1 MSKKI
6 NIGIIGLGYIGSSV
20 AEVLRKNRGVIAENS
35 GVDLRVKKVCD
46 IRRIKTS
53 YPFTS
58 DPYQIIKDPGID
70 VVVEVTGKVKPALKY
85 ILAALSHK
93 KHVVTPNKEVMA
105 KHMQKILSAAGKN
118 RVRVLFEGA
127 VGGGIP
133 IITPLRDS
141 LAGNQIS
148 EIYGIVNGT
157 TNYILSK
164 MTEEGRE
171 FLSAL
176 DEAKAKGYA
185 EPNPSADIKG
195 FDASYKAAILA
206 SVAFGAKVEWKDL
219 YFEGI
224 TNISQDDIVYAREIG
239 YVIKLLAIARMVQG
253 KPLDSSRGK
262 LDVRVHP
269 ALVPKHH
276 PLALV
281 SENLNA
287 IYVKGYPVGELMF
300 YGPGAGG
307 GPTASAI
314 VSDIIQIVKHPKSKV
329 RRQKSIKISKTE
341 EINSRYYIRLQ
352 APDRFGVLAGI
363 SKAFARKKVSIAAVV
378 QKETVGNVVTI
389 VILLHSV
396 AEKNLRAAL
405 KIIEKLPVVRKVCNV
420 IRIVS

>member
-6 NIGIIGLGYIGSSV
+6 NIGIIGLGNIGSSV
-20 AEVLRKNRGVIAENS
+20 AEVLRRNRGVIAENS
-35 GVDLRVKKVCD
+35 GVVLRVKKVCD
-46 IRRIKTS
+46 IRKIKTS

-58 DPYQIIKDPGID
+58 DPYQIINDPEID
-70 VVVEVTGKVKPALKY
+70 VVVEATGKVSPALKY
-85 ILAALSHK
+85 ILSALNNK
-93 KHVVTPNKEVMA
+93 KHVVTPNKEVIA
-105 KHMQKILSAAGKN
+105 KHMGQILSAARKN
-118 RVRVLFEGA
+118 RVQVLFEGA

-133 IITPLRDS
+133 IITPLRES

-164 MTEEGRE
+164 MTEEGKE
-171 FLSAL
+171 FLPAL
-176 DEAKAKGYA
+176 EEAKAKGYA
-185 EPNPSADIKG
+185 EPDPSADVKG

-206 SVAFGAKVEWKDL
+206 SVAFRAKVEWKDV

-224 TNISQDDIVYAREIG
+224 TNISQDDIAYAREIG
-239 YVIKLLAIARMVQG
+239 YVIKLLAIAKMVE
-253 KPLDSSRGK
+253 GK

-269 ALVPKHH
+269 ALVPKQH
-276 PLALV
+276 PLASV

-287 IYVKGYPVGELMF
+287 IYIKGYPVGELMF

-307 GPTASAI
+307 GTTASAI
-314 VSDIIQIVKHPKSKV
+314 VSDIIQISKIKYQKSKL
-329 RRQKSIKISKTE
+329 RKYRNRKTE
-341 EINSRYYIRLQ
+341 DITSRYYIRLQ
-352 APDRFGVLAGI
+352 APDRYGVLAGI

-378 QKETVGNVVTI
+378 QKETVGNVATI
-389 VILLHSV
+389 VILIHSV
-396 AEKNLRAAL
+396 AEKNLRSAL